1 MRTILRALALACVLA
16 ALPACSSL
24 GVRTENPFVAAKTI
38 DQEAYALIG
47 TYAATLEEATDIVRD
62 PATPAS
68 VKKALAKAEAVATP
82 LVETVEIAT
91 IAYLK
96 TKADTASLSGAPA
109 PTRAAATLTAA
120 ATHLHDA
127 ILAAQ
132 APVKALQAA
141 LK

>member
-62 PATPAS
+62 PSTPAS

-91 IAYLK
+91 VAYLK
-96 TKADTASLSGAPA
+96 AKADTASLTGAPA

-120 ATHLHDA
+120 TTRLHDA
-127 ILAAQ
+127 ILAAE